1 MTVINSDF
9 KLCVACYCTHQEKK
23 TRGHEAKQG
32 PQGFSSTPQSRS
44 MEETKCIPRGR
55 VKREGSAS
63 CPEPA
68 WVPATGLENGRM
80 QFSGVMRTEL
90 AKS

>member
-32 PQGFSSTPQSRS
+32 PQGLSSTPNL
-44 MEETKCIPRGR
+44 EAW
-55 VKREGSAS
+55 RELSVIQERKGKEGGQ
-63 CPEPA
+63 CQLP
-68 WVPATGLENGRM
+68 
-80 QFSGVMRTEL
+80 
-90 AKS
+90 